1 MIDWKKIARWPAG
14 VELPA
19 FCGELARV
27 VLLFHSEVL
36 LVIFPT
42 ASENDAVACSRE
54 IFVFFSFNLII
65 AVCFRKEI

>member
-1 MIDWKKIARWPAG
+1 MPA
-14 VELPA
+14 V
-19 FCGELARV
+19 CGELARV

-65 AVCFRKEI
+65 AVCFRK